1 MNSFSITIDQIGS
14 TPLTFS
20 SGLYARQANGSVI
33 VSYGDTMVLVTVC
46 AAKQPSTAGG
56 FLPLMV
62 EYQEKPYSMGK
73 IPGGYIKKEGRPKD
87 REILS
92 ARVIDRTIRPLFPK
106 GFINEVQVIAMV
118 LSSDRTN
125 IPDVLAINGAA
136 CALCISD
143 IPFEN
148 LLGAV
153 RVARI
158 GGKLIINPT
167 YEQRDSSD
175 IDFIICAT
183 REAVV
188 MLEGEFEEFSEDEI
202 IEAIKYAHP
211 FIIRIIEAQEKFRAE
226 GAGKEKG
233 NYPLYTPNEAVEK
246 AVRESVTPHLEKL
259 FKIADRDQ
267 RHEETKT
274 LLDGIF
280 GELTEKREMETTLDE
295 IKSYYYEIE
304 GEFVR
309 KKILEENTRP
319 DGRQLNEIRPIDCKV
334 GVLPRTHGSAVFTRG
349 QTQALA
355 TITLG
360 TAGDEQ
366 MLETLEGEKSKHF
379 MLHYLFPPFSVGE
392 VKFMR
397 GPSRRE
403 LGHGALAEK
412 AVTRMIP
419 SKEEFPYTIRIVSEI
434 LESNGSS
441 SMATVCASSLSLMD
455 AGIPVRKPVAGIAMG
470 LVSGKKGFRVLTD
483 IAGAEDHHGDM
494 DFKVAGTDKGVTAV
508 QVDIKITG
516 LSYDIIKEAFSRA
529 KEARL
534 SILEKMNAALSAPR
548 TEMSRYAPK
557 IRSIEIPID
566 KIGVV
571 IGPGGKMIRQLT
583 RDYNV
588 NIDIDDAGIVSI
600 VAESAED
607 LERAAKHIIG
617 LTREVEIGEVFD
629 AKVVKIVP
637 FGAFCDILPGKSG
650 LIHVSE
656 ITDEYV
662 KDVNDF
668 LKLGDVVKAKVIKI
682 DPQGKITLSM
692 KQV

>member
-1 MNSFSITIDQIGS
+1 MNPFSVTLEQIGEAS
-14 TPLTFS
+14 LTFS
-20 SGLYARQANGSVI
+20 SGTYARQASGSVI
-33 VSYGDTMVLVTVC
+33 VSYGDTRVLVTVC
-46 AAKQPSTAGG
+46 AAKEAAAGAS
-56 FLPLMV
+56 FMPLMV
-62 EYQEKPYSMGK
+62 DYQEKPYSMGK

-92 ARVIDRTIRPLFPK
+92 ARVIDRTLRPLFPK
-106 GFINEVQVIAMV
+106 GFVNEVQVIAMV

-143 IPFEN
+143 IPFPH
-148 LLGAV
+148 LIGAV
-153 RVARI
+153 RIARQNGTFI
-158 GGKLIINPT
+158 VNPT
-167 YEQRDSSD
+167 YEQRENSD
-175 IDFIICAT
+175 IDFIICASK
-183 REAVV
+183 ESVV
-188 MLEGEFEEFSEDEI
+188 MLEGEFQELSEDEI
-202 IEAIKYAHP
+202 LEAIKYAQP
-211 FIIRIIEAQEKFRAE
+211 SIVKIIEAQEKLRAQ
-226 GAGKEKG
+226 AGKEKG
-233 NYPLYTPNEAVEK
+233 DYPLYTPSEEIEK
-246 AVRESVTPHLEKL
+246 AVGDLVTPHLERL
-259 FKIADRDQ
+259 YKINDRDQ
-267 RHEETKT
+267 RHKETRA
-274 LLDGIF
+274 LLADIAA
-280 GELTEKREMETTLDE
+280 ELIEKRQMETTEGE

-304 GEFVR
+304 GAFVR
-309 KKILEENTRP
+309 KKILEEDSRP
-319 DGRQLNEIRPIDCKV
+319 DGRGMNEIRQITCEA

-349 QTQALA
+349 QTQSLA

-360 TAGDEQ
+360 TSGDEQ
-366 MLETLEGEKSKHF
+366 MLETLEGDKSKHF

-412 AVTRMIP
+412 ALRRMIP
-419 SKEEFPYTIRIVSEI
+419 SKEDFPYTIRIVSEI

-455 AGIPVRKPVAGIAMG
+455 AGIPIEKPVAGIAMG
-470 LVSGKKGFRVLTD
+470 LVTGDKGFRVLTD

-494 DFKVAGTDKGVTAV
+494 DFKVAGTSDGVTAI

-516 LSYDIIKEAFSRA
+516 LSFEIMKEAFARA

-534 SILEKMNAALSAPR
+534 AILERMNAVLSSSR
-548 TEMSRYAPK
+548 DQMSKYAPK

-588 NIDIDDAGIVSI
+588 NIDIDDAGIVSV
-600 VAESAED
+600 VAESSED
-607 LERAAKHIIG
+607 LERATKHIIG
-617 LTREVEIGEVFD
+617 LTRDLEIGEVYD
-629 AKVVKIVP
+629 VKVVKIVN

-656 ITDEYV
+656 ISDGYV
-662 KDVNDF
+662 KDVNEF

-682 DPQGKITLSM
+682 DPQGKVTLSM